1 MVPFMASSS
10 RLPFVR
16 ALSPELDG
24 WGFFLCTQK
33 DVRQGRGGDL
43 FIALSLQDRTGLIRG
58 RVLNEVARLRDEFDN
73 GDFVKVYGRT
83 DLFNG
88 RIQLLVE
95 RIRRINPDQ
104 DNAQGFREEDCVLS
118 APRPIEEMWD
128 ELQGL
133 IQQVRDPHVRELLQ
147 RITTAHADKLR
158 VWPAAQTVH
167 HAYRGGFLEHILS
180 VARSALTLGASYG
193 ANQDLLTAGALL
205 HDIGKLEELDFD
217 RSTSYSRE
225 GNLVGHVT
233 LGTIMVRNVMMSIP
247 EFPGIIRSQIE
258 HLIVSHHGHKEF
270 GAPVEPMTIE
280 AMILS
285 AADDLDAKINQ
296 VRQALA
302 EDGEG
307 EFTPYHTRLGRVL
320 WRG

>member
-1 MVPFMASSS
+1 MNASG

-16 ALSPELDG
+16 ALSPELSG
-24 WGFFLCTQK
+24 WGYFLCTQK
-33 DVRQGRGGDL
+33 DIRQGRGGDL
-43 FIALSLQDRTGLIRG
+43 YISLSLQDKTGLVKARIF
-58 RVLNEVARLRDEFDN
+58 NDAARLRDEFDN
-73 GDFVKVYGRT
+73 GEFVKVQGRT

-88 RIQLLVE
+88 RVQLLVE
-95 RIRRINPDQ
+95 KIRRIHPDQ
-104 DNAQGFREEDCVLS
+104 DKAQGFREEDCVLS
-118 APRPIEEMWD
+118 AARPVEEMWD

-133 IQQVRDPHVRELLQ
+133 IQHVRDPHVRGLLEQ
-147 RITTAHADKLR
+147 VTTQHADKLR
-158 VWPAAQTVH
+158 IWPAAQTVH
-167 HAYRGGFLEHILS
+167 HAYRSGFLEHILS
-180 VARSALTLGASYG
+180 VARSALTLGAAYG

-205 HDIGKLEELDFD
+205 HDIGKLEELDYD

-233 LGTIMVRNVMMSIP
+233 LGTMMVRAAMVSIAG
-247 EFPGIIRSQIE
+247 FPDILRTQIE

-307 EFTPYHTRLGRVL
+307 EFTPYHSRLGRVL

>member
-1 MVPFMASSS
+1 
-10 RLPFVR
+10 
-16 ALSPELDG
+16 
-24 WGFFLCTQK
+24 
-33 DVRQGRGGDL
+33 
-43 FIALSLQDRTGLIRG
+43 
-58 RVLNEVARLRDEFDN
+58 
-73 GDFVKVYGRT
+73 
-83 DLFNG
+83 
-88 RIQLLVE
+88 
-95 RIRRINPDQ
+95 
-104 DNAQGFREEDCVLS
+104 
-118 APRPIEEMWD
+118 MWD
-128 ELQGL
+128 ELQEL

-147 RITTAHADKLR
+147 RITTEHAEKLR

-167 HAYRGGFLEHILS
+167 HAYRSGFLEHILS

-205 HDIGKLEELDFD
+205 HDIGKLEELDYD
-217 RSTSYSRE
+217 RSTSYSRD

-233 LGTIMVRNVMMSIP
+233 LGTIMVRDVDDVDSR
-247 EFPGIIRSQIE
+247 FSRTIIRSQIE

-296 VRQALA
+296 VRQALV
-302 EDGEG
+302 EEGEG

>member
-1 MVPFMASSS
+1 MASV
-10 RLPFVR
+10 RLPFIR
-16 ALSPELDG
+16 SLSPEQDG

-33 DVRQGRGGDL
+33 DVRLGRGGDL
-43 FIALSLQDRTGLIRG
+43 FIALALQDKTGTLKG
-58 RVLNEVARLRDEFDN
+58 RILNDVARLREEFDA
-73 GDFVKVYGRT
+73 GDFVKVQGRT

-88 RIQLLVE
+88 RIQLVIE

-104 DNAQGFREEDCVLS
+104 DTPEGFREDDCVLS
-118 APRPIEEMWD
+118 APRAVDDMWA
-128 ELQGL
+128 ELQEL
-133 IQQVRDPHVRELLQ
+133 VQQVRDPHVRELLQ
-147 RITTAHADKLR
+147 RMITQHADKLR
-158 VWPAAQTVH
+158 VWPAAMTVH

-180 VARSALTLGASYG
+180 VARSALTLGTAYG
-193 ANQDLLTAGALL
+193 ANADLLTAGALL
-205 HDIGKLEELDFD
+205 HDIGKLEELDYD

-233 LGTIMVRNVMMSIP
+233 LGAMMTRTAIAGIP
-247 EFPGIIRSQIE
+247 AFPDVLRTQIE
-258 HLIVSHHGHKEF
+258 HLILSHHGHKEF

-307 EFTPYHTRLGRVL
+307 EFTPYHSRLGRVL

>member
-1 MVPFMASSS
+1 MSS
-10 RLPFVR
+10 RLPNIRV
-16 ALSPELDG
+16 LTPELAG
-24 WGFFLCTQK
+24 WGFFLCTHK

-43 FIALSLQDRTGLIRG
+43 FISLSLQDRTGLVRG
-58 RVLNEVARLRDEFDN
+58 RIFNEAARLRDEFDS
-73 GDFVKVYGRT
+73 GDFVKVQGRT

-88 RIQLLVE
+88 RVQLVIE
-95 RIRRINPDQ
+95 KIRRVNPDQ
-104 DNAQGFREEDCVLS
+104 DRGQGFREEDCVLC
-118 APRPIEEMWD
+118 APRPIEEMWG
-128 ELQGL
+128 ELEQL
-133 IQQVRDPHVRELLQ
+133 ILHVRDPFVRELLQ
-147 RITTAHADKLR
+147 RITTQHAEKLR
-158 VWPAAQTVH
+158 IWPAAQTVH
-167 HAYRGGFLEHILS
+167 HAYRSGFLEHILS
-180 VARSALTLGASYG
+180 VSRSALTLGAAYG

-205 HDIGKLEELDFD
+205 HDIGKLEELDYD
-217 RSTSYSRE
+217 RSTSYTRE

-233 LGTIMVRNVMMSIP
+233 LGTMMVRAAMAAIP
-247 EFPGIIRSQIE
+247 DFPHVLRTQIE

-307 EFTPYHTRLGRVL
+307 EFTAYHSRLGRVL

>member
-1 MVPFMASSS
+1 MSS
-10 RLPFVR
+10 RFPTIR
-16 ALSPELDG
+16 ALLPESAG
-24 WGFFLCTQK
+24 WGFFLCTHK

-43 FIALSLQDRTGLIRG
+43 YIAVSLQDRTGFLRARIF
-58 RVLNEVARLRDEFDN
+58 NEAARLRDEFDS
-73 GDFVKVYGRT
+73 GDFVKVQGRT
-83 DLFNG
+83 ELFNG
-88 RIQLLVE
+88 RVQLVIE
-95 RIRRINPDQ
+95 TIRRVNPDQ
-104 DNAQGFREEDCVLS
+104 DKPHGFREEDCVLC
-118 APRPIEEMWD
+118 APRSVEEMWS
-128 ELQGL
+128 ELEQL
-133 IQQVRDPHVRELLQ
+133 ILHVRDPFVRELLQ
-147 RITTAHADKLR
+147 RITRQHAEKLR

-167 HAYRGGFLEHILS
+167 HAYRSGFLEHILS
-180 VARSALTLGASYG
+180 VARSALTLGAAYG

-205 HDIGKLEELDFD
+205 HDIGKLEELEYD
-217 RSTSYSRE
+217 RSTSYTRD

-233 LGTIMVRNVMMSIP
+233 LGTMMVHATIAAIP
-247 EFPGIIRSQIE
+247 EFPDVLRTQIE
-258 HLIVSHHGHKEF
+258 HVILSHHGHKEF

-307 EFTPYHTRLGRVL
+307 EFTAYHSRLGRVL